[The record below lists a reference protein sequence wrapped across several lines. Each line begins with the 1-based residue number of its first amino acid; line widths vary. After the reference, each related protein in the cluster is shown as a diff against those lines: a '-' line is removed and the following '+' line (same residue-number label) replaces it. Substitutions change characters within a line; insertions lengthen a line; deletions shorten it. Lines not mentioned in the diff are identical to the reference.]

1 MAELREN
8 HIEWYSGA
16 DTMTLSLTQA
26 KYINRVRGM
35 VEKYPE
41 IGSILA
47 ENPDGSVLAH
57 ISLRALHLTYYGQN
71 TGDLERLNKK
81 EAEVEVTT

>member
-26 KYINRVRGM
+26 KYINRVRRM
-35 VEKYPE
+35 LEKYPE
-41 IGSILA
+41 MGSILA
-47 ENPDGSVLAH
+47 ENQDGSILAH

-71 TGDLERLNKK
+71 TGRFSAINDE
-81 EAEVEVTT
+81 EEEE